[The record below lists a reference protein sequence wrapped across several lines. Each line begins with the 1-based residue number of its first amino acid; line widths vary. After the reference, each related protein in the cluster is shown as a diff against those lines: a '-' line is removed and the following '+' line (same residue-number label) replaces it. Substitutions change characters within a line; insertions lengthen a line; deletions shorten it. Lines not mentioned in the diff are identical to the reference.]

1 MANTDDSWD
10 KIGKADPYYGVLSH
24 ERFRRSSMVDDIS
37 LEFFKSGEE
46 HVQRVFETVRAHID
60 ADFSP
65 QSALDFGCGVGR
77 IAIPLARRIT
87 KVVAADVSGA
97 MLSEAGR
104 NCAEQNIDNVQLIK
118 SDDTLSTVPS
128 NLEFIHSF
136 IVFQHIP
143 TIRGLG
149 ILQHM
154 LRLLADK
161 GVGALHFTFARHAS
175 KYRIFLQRM
184 RGSIPLANGFYNLLR
199 GREFSH
205 PYMEMNLYEMNR
217 ILDVLYQNGC
227 HDLHIRFSDHD
238 GFIGAM
244 LYFKKRALVLL

>member
-10 KIGKADPYYGVLSH
+10 KIGRADPYYGVLSH

-77 IAIPLARRIT
+77 IAIPLARRIA

-118 SDDTLSTVPS
+118 TDDTLSTVPS
-128 NLEFIHSF
+128 NLEFIHSPSN
-136 IVFQHIP
+136 QKN
-143 TIRGLG
+143 GLARP
-149 ILQHM
+149 QRTTAEYSVTHCCSFTRHNA
-154 LRLLADK
+154 RLP
-161 GVGALHFTFARHAS
+161 RN
-175 KYRIFLQRM
+175 I
-184 RGSIPLANGFYNLLR
+184 
-199 GREFSH
+199 
-205 PYMEMNLYEMNR
+205 
-217 ILDVLYQNGC
+217 
-227 HDLHIRFSDHD
+227 
-238 GFIGAM
+238 
-244 LYFKKRALVLL
+244 